1 MFKSEI
7 VLFYMLFNRY
17 GNEMMKNQS
26 KTFHFLLFQ
35 VKTDYKFMDVYQ
47 YIYLSVFYPLKI

>member
-7 VLFYMLFNRY
+7 FLFYMLFNRY
-17 GNEMMKNQS
+17 GNEMMENQS

-35 VKTDYKFMDVYQ
+35 VQTDDKFMDVYQ